1 MMAKAAKSNGKTGG
15 GGSSQERVA
24 IKRITNGYLTVRSGL
39 RDGKPFREERFS
51 RQQPVASVAVP
62 KRGAAP
68 AKSTRRPSTRSDNEV
83 GFLRGP

>member
-1 MMAKAAKSNGKTGG
+1 MASKPKSAAKG

-24 IKRITNGYLTVRSGL
+24 IKKIQNGYLTVRSGL

-62 KRGAAP
+62 KPGAVAAKP
-68 AKSTRRPSTRSDNEV
+68 ARRPSTRGAIGEV

>member
-1 MMAKAAKSNGKTGG
+1 MAKAAKSKGG

-24 IKRITNGYLTVRSGL
+24 IKKIQNGYLTVRSGL

-62 KRGAAP
+62 KREAATAKP
-68 AKSTRRPSTRSDNEV
+68 ARRPSTRNGIGEV
-83 GFLRGP
+83 GFLRGA